1 MKCPNRNCRADNP
14 EGAKYCRLCGT
25 KLEYLQKCPFLN
37 CGADNIPEIAKYCPK
52 CGRPLVKKDSVIA
65 LFNQGI
71 MLMQDLR
78 RSEQWRRIIQHY
90 QSNEILTNRFEAEV
104 LFQLSSLEPTAQ
116 VETPK
121 IVFQMV
127 DMVLVEG
134 GSFAMGDNAGGG
146 DEKPVHAVNLST
158 FYISRYLITQQLW
171 QRIMGNNPS
180 SIKGENLPV
189 DNISW
194 VDGIS
199 FCNKLSLNEG
209 FEECYSINGDCV
221 SILPNKS
228 GFRLPTEAEW
238 EYAACGGKKRSGFRY
253 SGSNSLKNVGWYN
266 ENSGYS
272 NIKKTSSQ
280 CHPVGLLKPNELG
293 LYDMSG
299 NVCEWC
305 WDWYGTYSSM
315 TSFNPLGPESGRS
328 RVYRGGRWSDN
339 ATNCRISYRNCASPS
354 GRQDYFGIGLRL
366 VYVAM

>member
-1 MKCPNRNCRADNP
+1 
-14 EGAKYCRLCGT
+14 
-25 KLEYLQKCPFLN
+25 
-37 CGADNIPEIAKYCPK
+37 
-52 CGRPLVKKDSVIA
+52 
-65 LFNQGI
+65 
-71 MLMQDLR
+71 
-78 RSEQWRRIIQHY
+78 
-90 QSNEILTNRFEAEV
+90 
-104 LFQLSSLEPTAQ
+104 
-116 VETPK
+116 
-121 IVFQMV
+121 MV

-238 EYAACGGKKRSGFRY
+238 EYAACGGKKRSEFRY
-253 SGSNSLKNVGWYN
+253 SGSK
-266 ENSGYS
+266 EF
-272 NIKKTSSQ
+272 
-280 CHPVGLLKPNELG
+280 P
-293 LYDMSG
+293 
-299 NVCEWC
+299 
-305 WDWYGTYSSM
+305 
-315 TSFNPLGPESGRS
+315 
-328 RVYRGGRWSDN
+328 
-339 ATNCRISYRNCASPS
+339 
-354 GRQDYFGIGLRL
+354 RQYAG
-366 VYVAM
+366 